1 MSHCVL
7 FIYQHC
13 WILRSG
19 DEPKCHGQEALL
31 ISLSP
36 HTRVDV
42 QENLVLKVKL
52 VDSQFSNRSA
62 VFIIQS

>member
-1 MSHCVL
+1 MNLSAMGRKL
-7 FIYQHC
+7 SF
-13 WILRSG
+13 
-19 DEPKCHGQEALL
+19 

-42 QENLVLKVKL
+42 QESLELKVKL
-52 VDSQFSNRSA
+52 VGSQFSNRSA